1 MLLRGRHWVGL
12 WLLAFLVVASII
24 VARQSAA
31 LAVAKRLQAL
41 RTERLELE
49 ASQADLERR
58 IQLGSSRQKLIPI
71 AERLGLHLPSDSSSR
86 LFAPPVFDRETR

>member
-1 MLLRGRHWVGL
+1 MRLKGRHWVGL
-12 WLLAFLVVASII
+12 WLLAFLAVASIV

-31 LAVAKRLQAL
+31 LAAAGRLKLL

-58 IQLGSSRQKLIPI
+58 IQLGSSRQKLIPLV
-71 AERLGLHLPSDSSSR
+71 ERLGLRLPTDSSSR